1 MRRAIQSYINDIAA
15 GLVSTEELGEFLRL
29 DEDCQILACADA
41 GVDTISTIRHALR
54 LCGSWMASYP
64 DFEQSI
70 SSHIRDRYF
79 EADHVNGEDAVMIV
93 FNAAWA
99 LKSSYR
105 ECGVSAVVELSQS
118 DDWRQ
123 RLLAAFISSDMPSAS
138 DPLIKEMKA
147 RLRSDPFLSSQG
159 DHLIRMA
166 ANGLP

>member
-1 MRRAIQSYINDIAA
+1 MGRSPQVYAKEIAA
-15 GLVSTEELGEFLRL
+15 GLVSMQELGEFLKL
-29 DEDCQILACADA
+29 DEASQVLACSSSC
-41 GVDTISTIRHALR
+41 VDVVATVRHALR

-70 SSHIRDRYF
+70 SSHIRARYF
-79 EADHVNGEDAVMIV
+79 EADHFNGEDASMIV

-118 DDWRQ
+118 DNWRQ
-123 RLLAAFISSDMPSAS
+123 RLLAAFISSGMPSAS